1 MGKKTLANY
10 KSNDDKYLNKICREN
25 EMNEKKVI
33 SLTEK
38 VWVYER
44 EIKALNNKITKL
56 ENKLQLSDYEL
67 VLKDEI
73 ISLRDSFK
81 LRIEELKAF
90 QAEEYV
96 NYKREILKLEDQLK
110 RFEAVRLYFQMAK
123 KN

>member
-1 MGKKTLANY
+1 MK
-10 KSNDDKYLNKICREN
+10 
-25 EMNEKKVI
+25 KKVI

-38 VWVYER
+38 VWVFER

-56 ENKLQLSDYEL
+56 ENNLHLSEYEI

-81 LRIEELKAF
+81 LRFEELKAF
-90 QAEEYV
+90 QAEGYI
-96 NYKREILKLEDQLK
+96 NYKKEILKLEDQLK
-110 RFEAVRLYFQMAK
+110 KFEAVRLYFQMIK